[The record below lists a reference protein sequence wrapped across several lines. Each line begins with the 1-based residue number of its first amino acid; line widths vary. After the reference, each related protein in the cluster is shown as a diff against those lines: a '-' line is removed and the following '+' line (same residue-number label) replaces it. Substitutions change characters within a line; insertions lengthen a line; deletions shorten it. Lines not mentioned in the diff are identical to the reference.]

1 MHIISHHSMLMFGL
15 LVENW
20 IVFLFQK
27 TLFSCCFDFYV
38 KTVPSRICTK
48 LYSRLQVSK
57 TSERYSHAFN
67 GTRITISSCSNC
79 SYLPTFITPLSRGL
93 TFFVRFSSFPHNYSI
108 LPPSTM
114 WNTLI
119 SFPFH
124 IRLRYCCLVLLIY
137 QHAFQMQWVKRP
149 NDTQGSNNKKI
160 VVVCLQHKPI
170 NALIYV
176 ILSNG
181 CGSPVCS
188 CVHVHVCV
196 CMFGAPIA
204 YINCAA
210 FQIDFLLNKYT
221 ISGTETEN
229 MKFIMAFRKAS
240 FENICHNNNFI
251 NIMCRLAEIQW
262 KSHLSTFGLPHTGN
276 KPDHS
281 PHPPPHLGRKKIS
294 NK

>member
-1 MHIISHHSMLMFGL
+1 MLMFGL

-48 LYSRLQVSK
+48 LYSRVQVSK
-57 TSERYSHAFN
+57 TSKRYSHAFN

-124 IRLRYCCLVLLIY
+124 IRLRYCCLVFWYFSTHFRCNGWKGQMTHREATTKKLLL
-137 QHAFQMQWVKRP
+137 F
-149 NDTQGSNNKKI
+149 
-160 VVVCLQHKPI
+160 VCNI
-170 NALIYV
+170 N
-176 ILSNG
+176 
-181 CGSPVCS
+181 P
-188 CVHVHVCV
+188 
-196 CMFGAPIA
+196 
-204 YINCAA
+204 
-210 FQIDFLLNKYT
+210 
-221 ISGTETEN
+221 
-229 MKFIMAFRKAS
+229 
-240 FENICHNNNFI
+240 
-251 NIMCRLAEIQW
+251 
-262 KSHLSTFGLPHTGN
+262 
-276 KPDHS
+276 
-281 PHPPPHLGRKKIS
+281 
-294 NK
+294 